1 MATEKDLQIIRQ
13 STLKMSLDWF
23 QIAGKKPEFSDLIKI
38 STMLQDY
45 CVNGYSKS
53 LVEKFEKLDEHIKQ
67 QYIG

>member
-23 QIAGKKPEFSDLIKI
+23 QISGKTPEFTDLIKI

-45 CVNGYSKS
+45 CVNGYSKE
-53 LVEKFEKLDEHIKQ
+53 LIGKFQKLDEHINQ